1 MKTTAISLLVV
12 ILLATT
18 NCVAQNKIT
27 VEAQN
32 NDISNNLDLKAVASI
47 FGESK
52 DLQDFEMKLNDYDS
66 QISNLDLNND
76 GEVDYLRVIESSE
89 NNVHLVVIQAV
100 LDRDV
105 YQDVAT
111 IVVEKRENRRTYVQ
125 IIGDPYMYGNNYI
138 VEPVYVYTP
147 YIYSFFWGNNYRS
160 WTSPYYWGYYPT
172 YYHNRHPFEINIY
185 LSNIHSHINQNHR
198 YYYTEHRRFDDYDR
212 MYNTVSRRDY
222 EKKFPDRTFNH
233 RNDNVTNKQGL
244 DNRRDNKDNNL
255 QTRPSAQGI
264 ESSTRPGR
272 TIESTNGSRRG
283 DYESGSRNT
292 TPTIESRPRGNTQN
306 SGITQPQIETNGN
319 RTGRETYQTPSTNS
333 NSGSRSTNPVMRD
346 ENSRRNPSTQSTR
359 ETYQIPSTNSNSGS
373 RSTTPVVRE
382 NNKTVTSP
390 AANQPTRSVETKQVE
405 RRVIE
410 TPRENDKPENS
421 NANRS
426 SKSDS
431 NRR

>member
-12 ILLATT
+12 ILMATT

-160 WTSPYYWGYYPT
+160 WTSPYYWGYYPS
-172 YYHNRHPFEINIY
+172 YYHNRHPFAINIY
-185 LSNIHSHINQNHR
+185 LSNIHSHINHNHR
-198 YYYTEHRRFDDYDR
+198 YYYTEHRRYDDYDR
-212 MYNTVSRRDY
+212 MYNSVSRRDY

-233 RNDNVTNKQGL
+233 RNENITNKQGL
-244 DNRRDNKDNNL
+244 DKRRN
-255 QTRPSAQGI
+255 
-264 ESSTRPGR
+264 
-272 TIESTNGSRRG
+272 NGS
-283 DYESGSRNT
+283 
-292 TPTIESRPRGNTQN
+292 
-306 SGITQPQIETNGN
+306 
-319 RTGRETYQTPSTNS
+319 
-333 NSGSRSTNPVMRD
+333 
-346 ENSRRNPSTQSTR
+346 
-359 ETYQIPSTNSNSGS
+359 
-373 RSTTPVVRE
+373 
-382 NNKTVTSP
+382 
-390 AANQPTRSVETKQVE
+390 E
-405 RRVIE
+405 RAIRKRI
-410 TPRENDKPENS
+410 KY
-421 NANRS
+421 
-426 SKSDS
+426 
-431 NRR
+431 